1 MKKGKKKSGLITFT
15 PQLQADD
22 NVANYWM
29 RQAAIRL
36 RREVCWRWQEQ
47 GLQPAERTAV
57 LPPFTDKAA
66 AALDLSRFWEEKKK
80 FYEIDPTAQYL
91 TKQLQA
97 KPPQARGARQG
108 SFGWVVDKLQLDSV
122 GAFALALVLAAAFD
136 SSMGS

>member
-15 PQLQADD
+15 PQLEADD
-22 NVANYWM
+22 KVANYWM
-29 RQAAIRL
+29 RQSAIRL

-91 TKQLQA
+91 TKQLEE
-97 KPPQARGARQG
+97 KPPRTRRASCRQPLARAAVAPRSRRQASRPQQRRQR
-108 SFGWVVDKLQLDSV
+108 
-122 GAFALALVLAAAFD
+122 AT
-136 SSMGS
+136 